1 MTTSPSVLDTPTE
14 VDVNVFTRPEG
25 MRNPFPYYDALRPQG
40 VIGGYV
46 DWSPGTVPGIDPP
59 LTAWAVFSY
68 ELVEEV
74 LRNHAIFASRDPGQ
88 EESDAPNIILQGDD
102 PPVHTIRRK
111 LATKAFSARRISGM
125 KDWLAEQMVGV
136 AERLGEGEIDVC
148 EDLTGELP
156 TRSMVRLLGL
166 PDVGYKKMLDW
177 AHAFMQSA
185 DLTPEE
191 RRDRCIEMI
200 TVITERVNARRE
212 ELAAGA
218 DPNPPDGGIQDFITA
233 LLLAEEDGRQL
244 DPKTIV
250 EFITTLIV
258 AGNETSTFLGGHLL
272 HVLAYNQDVQAVL
285 RADRSRMDDFID
297 ETMRMYGPVHRLFR
311 WVQEDTVLGGQ
322 EIKKDEWVAI
332 FFVAANRDPARFP
345 DPHTFD
351 IDREDAA
358 RNLSFGAGIHFCLGA
373 ALARMNLAAMVNSL
387 LDNYSQIVPGDTE
400 PVMRTVNI
408 FNYAHATLPIKFI
421 R

>member
-1 MTTSPSVLDTPTE
+1 MTTSPHIVD

-25 MRNPFPYYDALRPQG
+25 MRDPFPYYDALRPLG
-40 VIGGYV
+40 PVPGYV

-74 LRNHAIFASRDPGQ
+74 LRNWQVYSSRDPGQ
-88 EESDAPNIILQGDD
+88 EDSDAPNIILQGDD
-102 PPVHTIRRK
+102 PPVHKIRRT
-111 LATKAFSARRISGM
+111 LATKAFSARRVTGM
-125 KDWLAEQMVGV
+125 KDWLAAEMVGV
-136 AERLGEGEIDVC
+136 ADRLGEGDIDVC
-148 EDLTGELP
+148 ADLTGELP

-191 RRDRCIEMI
+191 RRDRNIEMI
-200 TVITERVNARRE
+200 QVITAKVDERRQA
-212 ELAAGA
+212 LAAGA
-218 DPNPPDGGIQDFITA
+218 DPTPADGSMPDFITA
-233 LLLAEEDGRQL
+233 LVTAEEDGEVL
-244 DPKTIV
+244 SPKVIV

-272 HVLAYNQDVQAVL
+272 HVLAYDQKAQAVL
-285 RADRSRMDDFID
+285 RADRGRMDDFVD

-311 WVQEDTVLGGQ
+311 WVRQDTELGGQ
-322 EIKKDEWVAI
+322 QIKENEWVAI
-332 FFVAANRDPARFP
+332 FFVAANRDPDRFP

-351 IDREDAA
+351 IDREDAG

-373 ALARMNLAAMVNSL
+373 ALARLNLATMINSL
-387 LDNYSQIVPGDTE
+387 LDNYSRIEPGEVPPT
-400 PVMRTVNI
+400 MRTVNI
-408 FNYAHATLPIKFI
+408 FNYAHAALPIRFV

>member
-1 MTTSPSVLDTPTE
+1 MTTSPVVEIPTDI
-14 VDVNVFTRPEG
+14 DVNVFTRPEG

-40 VIGGYV
+40 VLPGYV
-46 DWSPGTVPGIDPP
+46 DWSPGTVPGIDAP
-59 LTAWAVFSY
+59 LNAWAVFSY
-68 ELVEEV
+68 ALVEDV
-74 LRNHAIFASRDPGQ
+74 LRNHQIYASRDPGQ
-88 EESDAPNIILQGDD
+88 EDSDAPNIILQGDD
-102 PPVHTIRRK
+102 QPVHTIRRK
-111 LATKAFSARRISGM
+111 LATKAFSARRIAGM

-136 AERLGEGEIDVC
+136 AERLGEGEIDVVL
-148 EDLTGELP
+148 DLTGELP

-191 RRDRCIEMI
+191 RRDRNIEMI
-200 TVITERVNARRE
+200 TVITEKVNARRA

-218 DPNPPDGGIQDFITA
+218 DPNPADGEIQDFITA
-233 LLLAEEDGRQL
+233 LLVAEEDGYQL
-244 DPKTIV
+244 DPKVIV

-272 HVLAYNQDVQAVL
+272 HVLAHNQVAQAVL
-285 RADRSRMDDFID
+285 RADRARMDDFID

-311 WVQEDTVLGGQ
+311 WVQCDTELGGQ
-322 EIKKDEWVAI
+322 QIKKDDWVAV
-332 FFVAANRDPARFP
+332 FFVAANRDPVRFP

-387 LDNYSQIVPGDTE
+387 LDNYSVIEPAGE

-408 FNYAHATLPIKFI
+408 FNYAHASLPVRFI